1 MALPNY
7 LDLTNEVLVRL
18 REPEAS
24 SVSDNAYVKLIAR
37 FINDAKTQVEN
48 AYNWN
53 CLSNTLTATTQAS
66 IFSYALT
73 DSGQRFRVIDV
84 LNDTTNT
91 YVRNISTTEMN
102 RLFLMAAGVASGPPV
117 YYNFNGTNN
126 NGDTLIDFYPAPD
139 TVYQIRVNIIQP
151 QPDLVANA
159 DQMLVPREAVILAAL
174 ARAQAERGEDGG
186 VQSAETYAL
195 FKQSLADAI
204 ALESGRYIEDSE
216 WVAI

>member
-37 FINDAKTQVEN
+37 YINDAKTQVEN

-102 RLFLMAAGVASGPPV
+102 KLFLMAAGVASGPPV
-117 YYNFNGTNN
+117 YYNFNGTDN

-151 QPDLVANA
+151 QPDLAANA